1 VHAQQPHSHC
11 GKGREGMLGSPHG
24 PGVDALNGWAAVLLD
39 ESCRI
44 NQDFVE
50 GAAALPSL
58 ATASLYFLH
67 TPGLKV

>member
-1 VHAQQPHSHC
+1 
-11 GKGREGMLGSPHG
+11 MLGSPHG